1 MKKETL
7 DEILKQFNSVS
18 SNLKK
23 ELKQHHEV
31 MKKVEKKFH
40 DRPRDDFGNLIITD
54 DIESYI
60 LKLKTAPGNNED
72 KDNSEYW
79 KHYDERN
86 KMDNDETYKD

>member
-23 ELKQHHEV
+23 EFKQHHEV
-31 MKKVEKKFH
+31 MKKVE
-40 DRPRDDFGNLIITD
+40 DRFKNRARDEFGNLIITD

-60 LKLKTAPGNNED
+60 LKLKKETPANN
-72 KDNSEYW
+72 
-79 KHYDERN
+79 
-86 KMDNDETYKD
+86 